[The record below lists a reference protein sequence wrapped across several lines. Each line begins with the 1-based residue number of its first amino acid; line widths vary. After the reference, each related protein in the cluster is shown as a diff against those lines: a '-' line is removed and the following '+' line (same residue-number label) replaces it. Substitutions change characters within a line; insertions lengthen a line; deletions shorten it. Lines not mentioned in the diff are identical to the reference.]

1 MSDEL
6 GIKAKTLH
14 AMWMSTKSWKENQVL
29 MVRLE
34 DAQKEVDALTTK
46 RDELVVYAGELEQR
60 LEETLAERHAVGL
73 VATETGQRL
82 ERIQKWYEKEL
93 EWVKTNLEVNKKQGS
108 RDVWFEGYKKALE
121 CLKRETGET

>member
-60 LEETLAERHAVGL
+60 LE
-73 VATETGQRL
+73 
-82 ERIQKWYEKEL
+82 RIQKWYEKEL